1 MEQKS
6 KIHWKLVMEG
16 IIALVIAISPILFYF
31 YKYVPDTNTVS
42 FLFLKI
48 NANGFENIGDY
59 FYYLFG
65 KIVPLL
71 LLVIW
76 FITCKQWWYHS
87 ILIPIAM
94 YSFQLFG
101 VLTYE
106 SKQIDENEILYII
119 GVTIVVVPIVYFIR
133 IKLVD
138 KYIHGIDLKAMDEEL
153 QLLKAKEELRKEREK
168 LEKLKKT
175 L

>member
-1 MEQKS
+1 
-6 KIHWKLVMEG
+6 MEG

-31 YKYVPDTNTVS
+31 YKYVPGTEIWTFIFIEVDS
-42 FLFLKI
+42 
-48 NANGFENIGDY
+48 NGFENVGDY

-71 LLVIW
+71 LLIIW
-76 FITCKQWWYHS
+76 FTTSKQWWYHA

-94 YSFQLFG
+94 YSFQLFS

-168 LEKLKKT
+168 LEELKKT

>member
-1 MEQKS
+1 
-6 KIHWKLVMEG
+6 LLC
-16 IIALVIAISPILFYF
+16 IAF
-31 YKYVPDTNTVS
+31 N
-42 FLFLKI
+42 
-48 NANGFENIGDY
+48 
-59 FYYLFG
+59 YL
-65 KIVPLL
+65 
-71 LLVIW
+71 
-76 FITCKQWWYHS
+76 
-87 ILIPIAM
+87 A
-94 YSFQLFG
+94 YSL

-168 LEKLKKT
+168 LEELKKT